1 MNEIRLLGN
10 VVGVPKVSHVTH
22 GITMY
27 EVYIS
32 TKRLSGYEDVAKC
45 MVPEYLIEEFYTD
58 MVGVIGEIRTRREEE
73 PGKNRL
79 DIYVQVKA
87 TFGCHKDRDFNFVNL
102 EGFVSSKPTT
112 LRQTPLGRI
121 ISDAFILSER
131 KEEKKIDYIPCIVWG
146 DLAIDSWAL
155 EPGAKVTIAGRLQSR
170 NYTKQYNDGT
180 SEERVAYEVSVN
192 TLVKEE
198 EYEG

>member
-27 EVYIS
+27 EAYIS

-45 MVPEYLIEEFYTD
+45 MVPEYLIEEFYAD
-58 MVGVIGEIRTRREEE
+58 RVGVIGEIRTRRAEEC
-73 PGKNRL
+73 GKNRL
-79 DIYVQVKA
+79 DIYVQVKT
-87 TFGCHKDRDFNFVNL
+87 TFDCHKDRDFNFVNI

-112 LRQTPLGRI
+112 LRQTPLGKI

-146 DLAIDSWAL
+146 DLAFDSWAL
-155 EPGAKVTIAGRLQSR
+155 EPGAKVIIAGRLQSR
-170 NYTKQYNDGT
+170 NYTKQYDDGT

-192 TLVKEE
+192 TFVKEE
-198 EYEG
+198 RNEG